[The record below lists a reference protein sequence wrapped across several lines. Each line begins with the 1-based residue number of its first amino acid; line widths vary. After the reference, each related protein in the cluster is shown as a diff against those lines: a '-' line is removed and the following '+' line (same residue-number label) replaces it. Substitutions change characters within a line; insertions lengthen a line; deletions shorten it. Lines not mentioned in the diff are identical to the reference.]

1 VPTDFMLEWM
11 PKLCQQMLE
20 YMILATIGIQC
31 LESGINSA
39 VHSRFSKTGGE
50 LAEMKSHLINQVE
63 YDPVL

>member
-1 VPTDFMLEWM
+1 
-11 PKLCQQMLE
+11 MLE